1 MKKYNCNSIFVL
13 SALDSI
19 FEHEYYTG
27 NNVWFDLWCLR
38 PLSAIFQL
46 YPGSQFYWW
55 RKPEYPEKTT
65 DLTQTN

>member
-19 FEHEYYTG
+19 FEHEYNTG

-46 YPGSQFYWW
+46 YPG
-55 RKPEYPEKTT
+55 
-65 DLTQTN
+65 D

>member
-13 SALDSI
+13 SALNSI

-38 PLSAIFQL
+38 PLSKIFQL
-46 YPGSQFYWW
+46 YRGGQFY
-55 RKPEYPEKTT
+55 
-65 DLTQTN
+65 